1 MKTLLAI
8 LCLTLPDLS
17 KVTQDDIIKTVE
29 HMQRLNH
36 ELQDK
41 LATVEKENAAIKM
54 ADAELRIDLKIA
66 NDATQEAKSELPKL
80 QTTIDNLA
88 AAVQKAE
95 AETKRETAAKWFWIK
110 ISLALGVIDLG
121 LLAWIFR
128 KPLLALFA

>member
-128 KPLLALFA
+128 KPLLALFV

>member
-1 MKTLLAI
+1 MKTLLTI

-41 LATVEKENAAIKM
+41 LATVEKENATIKM
-54 ADAELRIDLKIA
+54 ADAELRVDLKA
-66 NDATQEAKSELPKL
+66 AKDATQEAKSELPKL

-88 AAVQKAE
+88 VALTKAE
-95 AETKRETAAKWFWIK
+95 AETKRETVAKLFFVKWCI
-110 ISLALGVIDLG
+110 ALGVIDLG